1 MKSLC
6 TAAWLLTVA
15 FGNMVVVIVAESTIF
30 SNQVCA
36 SAVGSTYCLTKMSL
50 IHSRHTSSSFLL
62 LL

>member
-15 FGNMVVVIVAESTIF
+15 FGNMVVVIIAESTIF
-30 SNQVCA
+30 SNQVHILFIVIA
-36 SAVGSTYCLTKMSL
+36 PLLLT
-50 IHSRHTSSSFLL
+50 HSRPMSFSFLL